1 MAERWIIT
9 PRGESPTVLPNTAV
23 DGGVRV
29 TEVRTPPP
37 ATRMQWSPRDRGALP
52 VAREYENREITL
64 KVQLNRTVDAF
75 RDVTHDYGTLPTEA
89 EGDGDLPGWTGTTR
103 RAGEQGQPLL
113 PALTDLASMIGAL
126 QAGGGTAERV
136 FDSGQRI
143 TYDVH
148 TAQDPE
154 GPAWDLAYYAAQ
166 STAVP
171 IVLTCEPFGRGEEQ
185 LLGTAVKETGERF
198 VTLDALQVP
207 GDVAA
212 VARLEFS
219 GATVG
224 QASLLFAVDQPDTA
238 TAATGTQI
246 AATDLLGVP
255 GVTETTESGAVHA
268 AGVRVAAASAPSTP
282 AGRWETVAYLR
293 DAAGPPLA
301 LSGQFRVLARVRA
314 DQGETIPSAT
324 VRLRWSGGS
333 RESGTSENTPATTT
347 AYGWQ
352 LLDLGLVTVQDAL
365 DGIIERQTPAA
376 TPLRI
381 DVLLLIPTDQSAV
394 AVASTEIQTGVV
406 LSADGMAGTGA
417 LAGSTSP
424 TGDTW
429 AVHGT
434 GSSPSPFN
442 RESDGSSRVGPATQ
456 QVDSV
461 PVATTDVAI
470 SARFRLQ
477 ILPQTSPVMG
487 LCIGNPAG
495 FAAIGT
501 GQVAVDGAWAV
512 AVVYGDASNS
522 DFESPTFAAI
532 VKVTG
537 GQRAAV
543 VTTEYSPAVGPYR
556 NFAPMTL
563 TLAGADARAEVAGL
577 SLAGSIADMPA
588 DPAATRIGIYSYVET
603 GNTMTVR
610 DFVVAGTSAPD
621 RLLHSDRTASI
632 GTTHAER
639 ETPSGYVGLFIPE
652 GNRPLLPHSG
662 RAGRPTRVVMGTSR
676 EDLRTGTDAFPD
688 DTFTASVYGTPLW
701 LQTPDGTA
709 PEVIDGGDPIDD
721 TPAYP
726 LDGGTP

>member
-1 MAERWIIT
+1 
-9 PRGESPTVLPNTAV
+9 
-23 DGGVRV
+23 
-29 TEVRTPPP
+29 
-37 ATRMQWSPRDRGALP
+37 MQWSPRDRGALP

-75 RDVTHDYGTLPTEA
+75 RDVTHDYGALPTEA

-148 TAQDPE
+148 TAQDPD

-166 STAVP
+166 SSAVP

-185 LLGTAVKETGERF
+185 LLGTAVKATGERF

-255 GVTETTESGAVHA
+255 GVTETTEAGAVNA

-314 DQGETIPSAT
+314 DQGATVPSAT

-394 AVASTEIQTGVV
+394 AVASTEILAGVV
-406 LSADGMAGTGA
+406 IAADPATGTGA
-417 LAGSTSP
+417 LTGSAAGAGGTWIGAGPGTDFTRTSTGATRPAGAWRSVGLGVPSADVEITATLTTDDLGANDTVGLGIYLGNAAALEAFSYSRSGSGTPAPAGAWGIGVEYARGDAVPYLRFISSVGGETLGYRGSLTLPNGFEWRGESRPMRLTVAGSQVTAELDGAGETTVTVSI
-424 TGDTW
+424 
-429 AVHGT
+429 GT
-434 GSSPSPFN
+434 APSGLIAAIAGVPN
-442 RESDGSSRVGPATQ
+442 ATL
-456 QVDSV
+456 
-461 PVATTDVAI
+461 A
-470 SARFRLQ
+470 FRD
-477 ILPQTSPVMG
+477 
-487 LCIGNPAG
+487 
-495 FAAIGT
+495 FAAT
-501 GQVAVDGAWAV
+501 
-512 AVVYGDASNS
+512 
-522 DFESPTFAAI
+522 
-532 VKVTG
+532 
-537 GQRAAV
+537 
-543 VTTEYSPAVGPYR
+543 
-556 NFAPMTL
+556 
-563 TLAGADARAEVAGL
+563 
-577 SLAGSIADMPA
+577 
-588 DPAATRIGIYSYVET
+588 
-603 GNTMTVR
+603 
-610 DFVVAGTSAPD
+610 GTSAPD
-621 RLLHSDRTASI
+621 RLLHPDRTASI

-652 GNRPLLPHSG
+652 GNRPLLPPSG
-662 RAGRPTRVVMGTSR
+662 RAGRRTRVVMGTSR

-709 PEVIDGGDPIDD
+709 PEVIDGGDAPDD
-721 TPAYP
+721 APPYP
-726 LDGGTP
+726 FDGGHA